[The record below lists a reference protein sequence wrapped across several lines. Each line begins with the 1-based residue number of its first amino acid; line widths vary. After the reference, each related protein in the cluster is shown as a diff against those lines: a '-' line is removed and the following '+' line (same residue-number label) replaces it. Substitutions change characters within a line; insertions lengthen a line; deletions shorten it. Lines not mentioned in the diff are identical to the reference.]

1 MQIVIVSELQI
12 KTQQRTRRRTVIL
25 RPPREMTAADHI
37 LEDEADDRPGDVVHR
52 RRRRDRARAR
62 EDHREAAGARV
73 AVAIVVECIVG

>member
-1 MQIVIVSELQI
+1 
-12 KTQQRTRRRTVIL
+12 
-25 RPPREMTAADHI
+25 MTAADHI

-73 AVAIVVECIVG
+73 AVANVVECIVG

>member
-1 MQIVIVSELQI
+1 
-12 KTQQRTRRRTVIL
+12 
-25 RPPREMTAADHI
+25 MTAADHI

-73 AVAIVVECIVG
+73 AVAIVVECIAG